1 MNDVEYM
8 QQALQL
14 ASAAAN
20 EGEVPVGA
28 LIVKDGVIVAKA
40 YNRRET
46 DKISTAHAEILAIES
61 ACKSLGTWRL
71 GGCTLYVT
79 LEPCPMCTGAILNSR
94 IDRVVYGAKD
104 AVAGCCGTVL
114 NMNAYPFNHSFSV
127 TSGVCEDEC
136 KYILKEFFKNKR

>member
-28 LIVKDGVIVAKA
+28 LVVKDGVIVAKA

-46 DKISTAHAEILAIES
+46 DKISTAHA
-61 ACKSLGTWRL
+61 
-71 GGCTLYVT
+71 
-79 LEPCPMCTGAILNSR
+79 
-94 IDRVVYGAKD
+94 
-104 AVAGCCGTVL
+104 
-114 NMNAYPFNHSFSV
+114 
-127 TSGVCEDEC
+127 
-136 KYILKEFFKNKR
+136 

>member
-1 MNDVEYM
+1 
-8 QQALQL
+8 
-14 ASAAAN
+14 
-20 EGEVPVGA
+20 
-28 LIVKDGVIVAKA
+28 
-40 YNRRET
+40 
-46 DKISTAHAEILAIES
+46 
-61 ACKSLGTWRL
+61 
-71 GGCTLYVT
+71 
-79 LEPCPMCTGAILNSR
+79 MCTGAILNSR